1 MNHHDLSLDGFRRL
15 MEEIKEEIDLL
26 DTIQQRKIL
35 SDIFACI
42 DNTTLNGSDSTASVK
57 EFCHN
62 TKQMQ
67 LGDGTQVAS
76 VCVYPS
82 LVSTAKKSLRDSDIK
97 VASVACGFPAGQ
109 IPTSLK
115 IEETRYAIDEGAD
128 EIDMVINRG
137 AILEGDTARVADE
150 VAAVKEVCGKG
161 ILLKVILE
169 TGELQS
175 PQTIYSTS
183 LLALEAGADFVKT
196 STGKISTGATPEV
209 AYSMLSAI
217 IDFSKIN
224 NREIGFKAA
233 GGISTLNDAMTYYLM
248 TTKMLNCKNIDKH
261 IFRIGASRLTNQVF
275 QNLTNK

>member
-1 MNHHDLSLDGFRRL
+1 
-15 MEEIKEEIDLL
+15 
-26 DTIQQRKIL
+26 
-35 SDIFACI
+35 
-42 DNTTLNGSDSTASVK
+42 
-57 EFCHN
+57 
-62 TKQMQ
+62 MQ

-150 VAAVKEVCGKG
+150 VA
-161 ILLKVILE
+161 
-169 TGELQS
+169 
-175 PQTIYSTS
+175 
-183 LLALEAGADFVKT
+183 
-196 STGKISTGATPEV
+196 
-209 AYSMLSAI
+209 YSMLSAI
-217 IDFSKIN
+217 IDFSKKN